1 MLVEHFLRKKSSQLN
16 KEMPRIGENAM
27 HELMNYSWPGNV
39 RELENVIER
48 AVVLCER
55 EEIGLN
61 DLPILLGDP
70 SKTTLRL
77 LQEDLPLVEAL
88 EDLER
93 QLIARALEKSRG
105 VKTEAARILG
115 LKTSALYYKL
125 EKYDMI

>member
-1 MLVEHFLRKKSSQLN
+1 
-16 KEMPRIGENAM
+16 
-27 HELMNYSWPGNV
+27 GNV

-48 AVVLCER
+48 AVVLCEG
-55 EEIGLN
+55 EEIGLI

-70 SKTTLRL
+70 RRMTLNLPR
-77 LQEDLPLVEAL
+77 EDLPLDQAL

-93 QLIARALEKSRG
+93 QLIGRALEKSKG

-125 EKYDMI
+125 EKYGMI

>member
-1 MLVEHFLRKKSSQLN
+1 MQ
-16 KEMPRIGENAM
+16 
-27 HELMNYSWPGNV
+27 ELANYCWPGNV

-48 AVVLCER
+48 AVVLCEND
-55 EEIGLN
+55 EIGLN

-70 SKTTLRL
+70 NRTTLRL
-77 LQEDLPLVEAL
+77 LRDDLPLVEAL

-93 QLIARALEKSRG
+93 QLIARALEKSKG

-125 EKYDMI
+125 EKYSMI

>member
-1 MLVEHFLRKKSSQLN
+1 MK
-16 KEMPRIGENAM
+16 
-27 HELMNYSWPGNV
+27 ELMNYSWPGNV

-70 SKTTLRL
+70 TRTTLRL
-77 LQEDLPLVEAL
+77 LREDLPLVEAL

-93 QLIARALEKSRG
+93 QLIARALEKSKG

-115 LKTSALYYKL
+115 LKTSALSYKL
-125 EKYDMI
+125 EKYAML

>member
-1 MLVEHFLRKKSSQLN
+1 
-16 KEMPRIGENAM
+16 
-27 HELMNYSWPGNV
+27 
-39 RELENVIER
+39 
-48 AVVLCER
+48 VVLCER
-55 EEIGLN
+55 EEISLS

-70 SKTTLRL
+70 SRTTLRL
-77 LQEDLPLVEAL
+77 LKEDLPLVEAL

-93 QLIARALEKSRG
+93 QLIARALEKAKG